1 MIVLGIMFHAVLL
14 IDQPVTWAVL
24 LLWFT
29 ITPLIQGL
37 EPIEYVEC
45 YSLYD
50 YLALYEVNG

>member
-37 EPIEYVEC
+37 EPIEYREYYTV
-45 YSLYD
+45 YD
-50 YLALYEVNG
+50 YLCDFQEDT